1 VSNIGFR
8 HLLKQVPIQEYTKRS
23 DIMITSTLS
32 MSLYPRDR
40 RKMRNFFQVKKTE
53 NELIDY
59 IDERA
64 AFNAMCKENNYE
76 NGTVR
81 EKDKE
86 FKETYM
92 KSFIHRSEFKS
103 EKLTQFKKKVE
114 RLNRNGI

>member
-1 VSNIGFR
+1 
-8 HLLKQVPIQEYTKRS
+8 
-23 DIMITSTLS
+23 
-32 MSLYPRDR
+32 
-40 RKMRNFFQVKKTE
+40 
-53 NELIDY
+53 
-59 IDERA
+59 
-64 AFNAMCKENNYE
+64 MCKENNYE

-92 KSFIHRSEFKS
+92 KSFIYRSEFKS